1 MTGPAPNYSTLPTP
15 APENAAPMDLSA
27 RLEALLFVSAGPV
40 TPARLAEVLGRSTA
54 DIEEGLRRLES
65 SLTPRGLRVQ
75 RHSAGVQLTT
85 SPLAAADVERFLNLE
100 STVHLTRAALET
112 LAIIAYRQPVT
123 RPLVDSI
130 RGVNSETSLH
140 TLLRY
145 GLIEETGRG
154 EGPGRPILYATTQD
168 FLENFGLSSLAEL
181 APIEGPE
188 AAPAGNAIP
197 AATDD

>member
-1 MTGPAPNYSTLPTP
+1 
-15 APENAAPMDLSA
+15 MDLPA

-40 TPARLAEVLGRSTA
+40 AVPRLAEVLGRSIA
-54 DIEEGLRRLES
+54 EVEDGLQSLERLLER
-65 SLTPRGLRVQ
+65 RGLRLQ
-75 RHSAGVQLTT
+75 RHRAGLQLTT
-85 SPLAAADVERFLNLE
+85 SPFAAVDIERFLNLE

-112 LAIIAYRQPVT
+112 LAIIAHKQPVT
-123 RPLVDSI
+123 RPRIDEI

-168 FLENFGLSSLAEL
+168 FLQHFGLGSLSEL
-181 APIEGPE
+181 PPVETEAPE
-188 AAPAGNAIP
+188 ARPPEP
-197 AATDD
+197 AAQG

>member
-1 MTGPAPNYSTLPTP
+1 MNGPAADYSTLPSSLAKN
-15 APENAAPMDLSA
+15 APEMDLPA

-40 TPARLAEVLGRSTA
+40 PVPRLAEVLGQSVPEVE
-54 DIEEGLRRLES
+54 DGLRALEASLES
-65 SLTPRGLRVQ
+65 RGLRLQ
-75 RHSAGVQLTT
+75 RHRAGLQLTT
-85 SPLAAADVERFLNLE
+85 SPFAAADVERYLNLE

-112 LAIIAYRQPVT
+112 LAIIAYKQPVT
-123 RPLVDSI
+123 RPRIDEI

-168 FLENFGLSSLAEL
+168 FLQHFGLGSLAEL
-181 APIEGPE
+181 PVMEPETPPAPSQP
-188 AAPAGNAIP
+188 PVP
-197 AATDD
+197 AADE